1 MEPITK
7 MNNQI
12 MSDIAKEQDLHGHDK
27 LRKADLIAILSEHST
42 QEMPPEQS
50 TQEMPI
56 PQPGMSVHPVKII
69 PHPQEADRLEERDE
83 KEQPSD
89 KKKTS

>member
-12 MSDIAKEQDLHGHDK
+12 MSDIAKEQDLHGHDE

-50 TQEMPI
+50 T
-56 PQPGMSVHPVKII
+56 
-69 PHPQEADRLEERDE
+69 
-83 KEQPSD
+83 
-89 KKKTS
+89 